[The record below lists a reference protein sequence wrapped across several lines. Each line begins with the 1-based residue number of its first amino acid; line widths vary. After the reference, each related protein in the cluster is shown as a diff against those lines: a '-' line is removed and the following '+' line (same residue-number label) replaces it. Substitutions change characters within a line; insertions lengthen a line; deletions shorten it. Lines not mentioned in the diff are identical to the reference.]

1 MGMLVSQDELKEI
14 TGYEQPGKQSELLSK
29 WRIDHQFPNAKGRV
43 VVTWEQVNNPRYKTE
58 EPNLAEV
65 K

>member
-1 MGMLVSQDELKEI
+1 MANLVSQDELKEL
-14 TGYEQPGKQSELLSK
+14 TGYERPCKQSELLAK
-29 WRIDHQFPNAKGRV
+29 WRIDHQYPNGQGRV

-58 EPNLAEV
+58 EPNLAKV